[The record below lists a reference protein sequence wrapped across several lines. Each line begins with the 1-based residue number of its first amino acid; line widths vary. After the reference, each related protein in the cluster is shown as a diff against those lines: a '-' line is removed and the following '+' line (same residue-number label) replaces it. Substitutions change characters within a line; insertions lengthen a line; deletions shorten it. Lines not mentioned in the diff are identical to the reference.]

1 MQANRDDDT
10 NDDILMDGN
19 MVFLSSDASG
29 ESDVGSWALKGGELG
44 SPFSWID
51 DESSKDDLYYFAALD
66 LAVAESSLRV
76 APRGVPVTSA
86 GQSLVTRGGEKRW
99 GYRNKVSDSLRKV
112 LEDIVEWAW
121 RGHVFGSDHS

>member
-29 ESDVGSWALKGGELG
+29 ESDVGSWASKGGELG

-51 DESSKDDLYYFAALD
+51 DESSEDDLDYFAALD
-66 LAVAESSLRV
+66 LAVVESPLRS
-76 APRGVPVTSA
+76 PPV
-86 GQSLVTRGGEKRW
+86 KR
-99 GYRNKVSDSLRKV
+99 R
-112 LEDIVEWAW
+112 
-121 RGHVFGSDHS
+121 